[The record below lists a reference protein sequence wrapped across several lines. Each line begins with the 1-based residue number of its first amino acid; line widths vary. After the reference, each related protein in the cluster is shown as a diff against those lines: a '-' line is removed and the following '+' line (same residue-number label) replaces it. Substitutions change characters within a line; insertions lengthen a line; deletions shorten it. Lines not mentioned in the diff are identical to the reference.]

1 MQDASKHANGGS
13 DDVINR
19 VPIQGKLISESS
31 MKNKMSCSKESSSSQ
46 HRQQSASDRRLVII
60 RPSTNSCNDD
70 DGNDSNTASSHY
82 DHEHE
87 QWPLYHRLC
96 RSYGFAVEVEQFLE
110 PYKINE
116 VAEKS
121 PCRNEVGPH
130 MNNLLLVDHK
140 SCFAMGNFSAR
151 YGVVESGGEFVRL
164 RRIGERL
171 SVRLLARSSSM
182 CVDKI
187 RKSKGSTGS
196 KRRTNNN
203 ANNAGPHPPPNL
215 NDGDIIQTLD
225 GKPDPTFAM
234 LYGMMCR
241 KEKLV
246 LEVISA
252 EASSNRPREKKK
264 GDGQNDRS
272 STINAVLKARKQPAT
287 EGDIVTGNC
296 TMNYVTDA
304 NNANPEKTYCTGSK
318 KWNAAAAQNAKELFF
333 SEDNEI
339 ENFVGETGA
348 TADAFYVVLT
358 APEEDTC
365 ARGNRNSYNIGSS
378 TVTPAAKKARKL
390 PITESGHDIAERAR
404 THVPNTDN
412 TNPGK
417 INCAE
422 SKKWNGAAAQQAREQ
437 LLSEKTDT
445 LHLDITA
452 QGKTNNSGGNRIRN
466 KVASSTIPVVVR
478 TVRIQPDANGEQ
490 VIAETGATI
499 DKHNADNV
507 VPRNALSVGK
517 RQEGV
522 FTGAWSLS
530 VADSR
535 RGITTA
541 RDADDTT
548 LDRTAF
554 SWANRKRR
562 DDCDTYSSKT
572 PTTRSTGMNID
583 TGREL
588 ALDEIGATGD
598 AIIAEK
604 SSLESRRSD
613 SDLKIEILPQEH
625 GGCVSSVPIESATL
639 SQKKLSSSPC
649 GNDSNEMERII
660 LSSTTS
666 NRVPDGNDSAATINF
681 QRHPDNPK
689 LNTSNFQRVDR
700 DKMVLDHPRM
710 GSIALETSCKQV
722 VASYDG
728 GRMEDE
734 LFNMVEEELSRDQ
747 HLTIVCNDDRMTSSS
762 VLRMVHVGDTP
773 DFSPPPVDTAAR
785 TTEGGSKLISAGSHS
800 ALDVATTST
809 TGVNNQ
815 PLPTDE
821 VGSVSS
827 PLSPAL
833 FDCTGD
839 DGNSVSSSSCSSSS
853 SAKSMFMS
861 SSSSSSSDSSNSSN
875 KNYNNHAQPT
885 IPTCKL
891 RNDTHTSY
899 APTKPARKRP
909 PSSIISIGSSTTI
922 SARSSTSLLQ
932 NNGGPTSLS
941 RLWPD
946 PSDIIKALTL
956 WAPPVA
962 QVRNNFHD
970 GKQIVE
976 FYGPIRRS
984 ESFLHGS
991 VNGQSRYNPLLQSS
1005 NLSRNGEIRRE
1016 FKNADEV
1023 MDALASTVSKLCGTS
1038 RCNILGPDLTFL
1050 CNSY

>member
-19 VPIQGKLISESS
+19 VPTQGKLISESS
-31 MKNKMSCSKESSSSQ
+31 MKNRMSSSKESTSSQ

-60 RPSTNSCNDD
+60 RPSSNSCNDGD
-70 DGNDSNTASSHY
+70 DNDSNTASSHY
-82 DHEHE
+82 EHEHE

-110 PYKINE
+110 PCKINE
-116 VAEKS
+116 VAEKT
-121 PCRNEVGPH
+121 PCRNEVGPQL
-130 MNNLLLVDHK
+130 NNLLLVDHK

-151 YGVVESGGEFVRL
+151 YGVVERGGEFVRL

-182 CVDKI
+182 CVDKT

-196 KRRTNNN
+196 KRKTNSN
-203 ANNAGPHPPPNL
+203 ANNAGLHPPPNL

-246 LEVISA
+246 LEVISG
-252 EASSNRPREKKK
+252 EASSTRPREKKK
-264 GDGQNDRS
+264 GDGKYDRS
-272 STINAVLKARKQPAT
+272 STINAVVQKARKQPDT
-287 EGDIVTGNC
+287 EGDIVTANC

-304 NNANPEKTYCTGSK
+304 NNANPEKTYCAGSK
-318 KWNAAAAQNAKELFF
+318 KWNAAAAQKAKELFF
-333 SEDNEI
+333 SENNEI
-339 ENFVGETGA
+339 ENFVG
-348 TADAFYVVLT
+348 DAFHVGLT
-358 APEEDTC
+358 APEGDTC

-390 PITESGHDIAERAR
+390 PITERGHDIAERAR
-404 THVPNTDN
+404 THVPNADN

-417 INCAE
+417 INCAG
-422 SKKWNGAAAQQAREQ
+422 SKKWNSAAAQKAREQ

-452 QGKTNNSGGNRIRN
+452 HEKTNNSGGNRIRN
-466 KVASSTIPVVVR
+466 KEASSTVPVVVR
-478 TVRIQPDANGEQ
+478 TVRIQSDTNGEQ

-507 VPRNALSVGK
+507 VPRNALSGGK
-517 RQEGV
+517 RQEEV
-522 FTGAWSLS
+522 FTGACSLS
-530 VADSR
+530 VAGSR
-535 RGITTA
+535 RGITNA
-541 RDADDTT
+541 HDADDTT

-554 SWANRKRR
+554 SRVNRKRR

-572 PTTRSTGMNID
+572 PTTRPTGMNKD

-588 ALDEIGATGD
+588 ALSKIGATGD

-604 SSLESRRSD
+604 SSLESRSSD

-625 GGCVSSVPIESATL
+625 GVCVSSVPIEL
-639 SQKKLSSSPC
+639 VSSSPF
-649 GNDSNEMERII
+649 GNASNEMERMI

-681 QRHPDNPK
+681 QCHPDNPK
-689 LNTSNFQRVDR
+689 LNISNFQREDR
-700 DKMVLDHPRM
+700 DKTVLDRPRM

-722 VASYDG
+722 VASNDG

-785 TTEGGSKLISAGSHS
+785 TTDGSKLILTGSHS
-800 ALDVATTST
+800 ASDVATTST

-821 VGSVSS
+821 VVSVSS
-827 PLSPAL
+827 PSSSAL

-861 SSSSSSSDSSNSSN
+861 SSSSSSSDSSKSRNTN
-875 KNYNNHAQPT
+875 NINHASTNPLN
-885 IPTCKL
+885 C
-891 RNDTHTSY
+891 DTHTSY

-909 PSSIISIGSSTTI
+909 PQSIVSIGSSTTI
-922 SARSSTSLLQ
+922 SARPSTSLLQ
-932 NNGGPTSLS
+932 NDEAPTSLS

-962 QVRNNFHD
+962 QVRNNFRD

-984 ESFLHGS
+984 EYFFCGS

-1005 NLSRNGEIRRE
+1005 YLSQNGEIRRE

-1023 MDALASTVSKLCGTS
+1023 MDVLASTVSKLCSTS
-1038 RCNILGPDLTFL
+1038 RRNILGPDLIFL